1 MPGLP
6 RHCSVNPKTAC
17 SSCFCSSCP
26 YHPLSR
32 QSLAPAVAHQTL
44 GPLEG
49 SGGSHQLGTLLEARC
64 RDYRAMPNAPCTSPV
79 NRSFLWPALATTLT
93 ERMSTLGS
101 SPQQQPSSLLS
112 PSSPSQLP

>member
-6 RHCSVNPKTAC
+6 PHCSVNPKTAC
-17 SSCFCSSCP
+17 SSCFCSGCP

-32 QSLAPAVAHQTL
+32 QSLAPAVAHRTL

-64 RDYRAMPNAPCTSPV
+64 RDYRAMPNAPCTSPI
-79 NRSFLWPALATTLT
+79 NRSLLWPALATTLT

-101 SPQQQPSSLLS
+101 SPQQEPSSLLS
-112 PSSPSQLP
+112 PGLPSQLP